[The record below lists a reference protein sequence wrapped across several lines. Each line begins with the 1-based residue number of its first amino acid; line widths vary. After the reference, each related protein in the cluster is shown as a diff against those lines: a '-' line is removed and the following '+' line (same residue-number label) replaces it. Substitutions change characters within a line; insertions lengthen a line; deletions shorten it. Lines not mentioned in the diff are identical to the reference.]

1 MATLRP
7 LSPPSPSS
15 AAMSGSTT
23 LTIQTSHSS
32 SISNHSGTTLT
43 NHASSNTISYA
54 SIPSPTTTPT
64 RPRQQSTT
72 TTTTTSNSIANNTP
86 LIVRALYD
94 YHSPDS
100 SNLSFQAGTLI
111 RVLTQLPTGWWDGCI
126 DGERG
131 WFPRN
136 FVTEVDM
143 DELGFGDEEEDFL
156 DTNDSSDDTSG
167 DESDGE
173 RALAEDMGTRGVSQD
188 LLTTEEFT
196 WVPQADKEG
205 RTFFVNT
212 QNGATSWELPSARI
226 YLDDWDE
233 SRVLSDE
240 EEEEDDG
247 GGGGGGVG
255 AQPRSSLDSE
265 NSDVLMLGPINPE
278 LTVPAFKEFNVLS
291 LSEYLC
297 LIIATFHSI
306 HFIETILPPFKD
318 KFRQLL
324 KSSLLNSHHP
334 SHPTSRSNLWYP
346 LPIFHPKLTFGSRY
360 PAPASSYRNRQT
372 HRLSIHLP
380 PSFFHPRHRRHCLLH
395 SPYLCLYPPLPQR
408 PAHRTIHPLQSI
420 PSYGCS
426 SLFSHYIHQDCRIRL
441 VS

>member
-1 MATLRP
+1 MAAVRP

-15 AAMSGSTT
+15 AAMSSSTT
-23 LTIQTSHSS
+23 LTIQTTSLHP
-32 SISNHSGTTLT
+32 N
-43 NHASSNTISYA
+43 NTSFP
-54 SIPSPTTTPT
+54 SIPSPTATPT

-72 TTTTTSNSIANNTP
+72 TTITSNP

-205 RTFFVNT
+205 RTFFLNT
-212 QNGATSWELPSARI
+212 QNGATSWELPSARV

-233 SRVLSDE
+233 SRISDE
-240 EEEEDDG
+240 EDEG
-247 GGGGGGVG
+247 LH
-255 AQPRSSLDSE
+255 PRSSLDSE
-265 NSDVLMLGPINPE
+265 NSDVLMLGPINPQ
-278 LTVPAFKEFNVLS
+278 LAVPEFKEFNVKPNPYK
-291 LSEYLC
+291 EYIC
-297 LIIATFHSI
+297 
-306 HFIETILPPFKD
+306 
-318 KFRQLL
+318 
-324 KSSLLNSHHP
+324 
-334 SHPTSRSNLWYP
+334 
-346 LPIFHPKLTFGSRY
+346 LTFS
-360 PAPASSYRNRQT
+360 
-372 HRLSIHLP
+372 
-380 PSFFHPRHRRHCLLH
+380 
-395 SPYLCLYPPLPQR
+395 
-408 PAHRTIHPLQSI
+408 
-420 PSYGCS
+420 
-426 SLFSHYIHQDCRIRL
+426 DCP
-441 VS
+441 